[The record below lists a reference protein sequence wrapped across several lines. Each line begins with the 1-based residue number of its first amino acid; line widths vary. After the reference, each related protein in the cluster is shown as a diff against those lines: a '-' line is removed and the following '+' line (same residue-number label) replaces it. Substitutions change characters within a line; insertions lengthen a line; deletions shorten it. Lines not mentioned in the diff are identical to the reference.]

1 MEDLIMNLKGTETEK
16 NLLLAFHGESNNRNL
31 YTYFADQAKEEGY
44 EQIAAIF
51 LETAE
56 HEKEHARQH
65 LNFIQT
71 SDVELETLTY
81 PVKGVGDT
89 LHNLE
94 TAAAGEHYEQ
104 TTMYPDFA
112 EKAEEEGFSKIAR
125 MFRDIAGVEA
135 LHEKRFNAL
144 LKNVKEGK
152 VFKKDAAVKWICR
165 TCGYMKADTA
175 PPETCPI
182 CELGSAYFEIFGEN
196 Y

>member
-1 MEDLIMNLKGTETEK
+1 MDLNGTETEK

-31 YTYFADQAKEEGY
+31 YTYFASQAKEEGF

-51 LETAE
+51 LETSE

-65 LNFIQT
+65 LKFLQT
-71 SDVELETLTY
+71 RDVELSTLVY

-89 LHNLE
+89 RQNLE
-94 TAAAGEHYEQ
+94 TAAAGENYEQ

-112 EKAEEEGFSKIAR
+112 KMAEDEGFPEIAK
-125 MFRDIAGVEA
+125 MFRDIAMVEA

-144 LKNVKEGK
+144 LSNVKEGK
-152 VFKKDAAVKWICR
+152 VFKKDSPVKWICR
-165 TCGYMKADTA
+165 ECGYVVEDKEA
-175 PPETCPI
+175 PRTCPI
-182 CELGSAYFEIFGEN
+182 CDLDIAYFEVFAEN